1 MLRGPSNCPICGHD
15 FRSDVSE
22 GARLVGTS
30 PAGMFMA
37 SHLQESHPDYLAWK
51 KGKFRPSLAA
61 GVALGLT
68 LDFLL
73 AFVLYNYGVHL
84 PRDRAGGWPFL
95 VVLFAAL
102 PVPHLLLN
110 RRGYRRFRREWNERG
125 GFPAPNLPLED
136 R

>member
-1 MLRGPSNCPICGHD
+1 M
-15 FRSDVSE
+15 
-22 GARLVGTS
+22 VGTS

-102 PVPHLLLN
+102 PIPRLLLD

-125 GFPAPNLPLED
+125 SFPASNLPLEEG
-136 R
+136 